1 MLIDYGKAKGLDLL
15 PLRVFVDGVE
25 VKECVS
31 FDVEYGRADYN
42 RLDSNGCAIACGEN
56 NDEIEKGHIFG
67 KVTYSK
73 MEFDEH

>member
-1 MLIDYGKAKGLDLL
+1 MRIDYKKAKELNLI

-25 VKECVS
+25 VKDCVS
-31 FDVEYGRADYN
+31 FDVEYGRADYD
-42 RLDSNGCAIACGEN
+42 RIDSNGYAITCGEN

-73 MEFDEH
+73 LEFDEH